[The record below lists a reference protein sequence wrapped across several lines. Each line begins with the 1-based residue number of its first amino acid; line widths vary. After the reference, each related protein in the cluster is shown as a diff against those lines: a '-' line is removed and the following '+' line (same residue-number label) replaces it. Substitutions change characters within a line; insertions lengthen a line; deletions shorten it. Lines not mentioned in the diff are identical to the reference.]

1 MIQQVIVVEGKSDIA
16 RVRQAVDADLIAT
29 GGYALR
35 SAVIQDI
42 RVAYEKRGIIILT
55 DPDGPGEKI
64 RSRLSVMFPEALHAF
79 VPKSEASTEDDVGIE
94 NASPESIRKAL
105 DKVRILYQESSHE
118 RSGNPCWQSAG
129 ESMKDA
135 NLADIKVVRY
145 VLQRFGIRAKHR
157 LGQNFLVRP
166 DIVAEIAAAAEL
178 AEGAF
183 VLEIGAGIGTL
194 TQALAETGANVTT
207 FEIDKSLENVLTH
220 TLEAYNNVHII
231 YEDVLKAN
239 LKEILGD
246 NNWHAAA
253 NLPYYIT
260 TPILLYL
267 IQSELP
273 ISLFVFMMQK
283 EVADR
288 ILAKAGS
295 KDYGALT
302 LAVQFGCTVERVM
315 DIPPAAFLPHPAVT
329 STVLKIRRRKEPA
342 VKVADRKLF
351 FRLVKMGFGQRR
363 KVFTNAMKSG
373 GISMELGKKI
383 LERAG
388 IDGGRRGETFSMEEY
403 AALANAWDELVVN
416 K

>member
-1 MIQQVIVVEGKSDIA
+1 
-16 RVRQAVDADLIAT
+16 
-29 GGYALR
+29 
-35 SAVIQDI
+35 
-42 RVAYEKRGIIILT
+42 
-55 DPDGPGEKI
+55 
-64 RSRLSVMFPEALHAF
+64 
-79 VPKSEASTEDDVGIE
+79 
-94 NASPESIRKAL
+94 
-105 DKVRILYQESSHE
+105 
-118 RSGNPCWQSAG
+118 
-129 ESMKDA
+129 MKDA
-135 NLADIKVVRY
+135 NLADIKVIKY

-166 DIVAEIAAAAEL
+166 EIVAEIAAAAEL
-178 AEGAF
+178 EKDF
-183 VLEIGAGIGTL
+183 PVLEIGAGIGTL
-194 TQALAETGANVTT
+194 TQALAETGADVTA
-207 FEIDKSLENVLTH
+207 FEIDKSLENVLSH
-220 TLEAYNNVHII
+220 TLEAYDNVRII
-231 YEDVLKAN
+231 YEDILKAN

-246 NNWHAAA
+246 KEWHAAA

-302 LAVQFGCTVERVM
+302 LAVQFDCSVERVT
-315 DIPPAAFLPHPAVT
+315 DIPPTAFLPRPAVT
-329 STVLKIRRRKEPA
+329 STVLKIRRRNEPA

-373 GISMELGKKI
+373 GISAETGQAI
-383 LERAG
+383 LEKAG
-388 IDGGRRGETFSMEEY
+388 IDGSRRGETFSMEEY
-403 AALANAWDELVVN
+403 AALANAWYELTE
-416 K
+416 KK